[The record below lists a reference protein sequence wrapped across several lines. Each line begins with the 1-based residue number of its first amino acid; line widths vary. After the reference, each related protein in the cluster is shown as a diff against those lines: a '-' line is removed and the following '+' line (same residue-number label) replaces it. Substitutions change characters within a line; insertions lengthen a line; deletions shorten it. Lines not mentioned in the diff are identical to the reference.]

1 MFDDEECTRLAHR
14 THIIAPMSLI
24 VMLAAALIMLIVDQ
38 PSIGD
43 ARLAGVGVMVIAL
56 WRVCC

>member
-1 MFDDEECTRLAHR
+1 MFDDEERTRLARR
-14 THIIAPMSLI
+14 THIIASMSLP

-38 PSIGD
+38 PIIAD
-43 ARLAGVGVMVIAL
+43 ARPAGVGVMVIVL